1 MYRSKQSGVRA
12 YAKIGLEI
20 GAAVASPHQ
29 LIVML
34 FDGALLAVA
43 TALQC
48 MNTGDIANKGKSVSF
63 AISIID
69 NGLRASLDKDAGG
82 DIAKNLDALY
92 DYMTRRLLMANIK
105 NQPEGLQEV
114 HRLLNELKEAWQA
127 IEAPESVAMASA

>member
-12 YAKIGLEI
+12 YKKIGLEI
-20 GAAVASPHQ
+20 GAAAASPHQ

-48 MNTGDIANKGKSVSF
+48 MNTGDIANKGKSVSL
-63 AISIID
+63 AISIVD

-114 HRLLNELKEAWQA
+114 HRLLSELREAWQS
-127 IEAPESVAMASA
+127 IESPESVAMASA